1 MPRPGQRSLCAIEH
15 SGDRGA
21 RLSDGA
27 GGPVQADG
35 VRHLGPPAQGTGTA
49 AFIHAAG
56 HGHKSVR
63 ADCPGDML
71 MIKGEPTATWQ
82 PSGNIGDMIGQ
93 ALRADHPQLSGVPA
107 LRT

>member
-1 MPRPGQRSLCAIEH
+1 MW
-15 SGDRGA
+15 
-21 RLSDGA
+21 
-27 GGPVQADG
+27 
-35 VRHLGPPAQGTGTA
+35 HLGSPAQGTGTA

-71 MIKGEPTATWQ
+71 MIKGEPTATWHA
-82 PSGNIGDMIGQ
+82 SGNIGDTIGQ
-93 ALRADHPQLSGVPA
+93 GLRPEHPQLSGVPA